1 MTVLIGNIV
10 LDYYYYYY
18 YYCYCYQ
25 YQKYSSIFYIKPQK
39 IPGSHHNLGEYF
51 TIWVVNFT
59 QKFTAENSKWWQPR
73 SFNF

>member
-51 TIWVVNFT
+51 TI
-59 QKFTAENSKWWQPR
+59 
-73 SFNF
+73 